1 MEKKLVGIIGGKGK
15 MGKYFAEFFE
25 RNGYDI
31 LISDKGTALTNIQ
44 LAKKADVVV
53 VSVPID
59 KTQSVIDVITPHVR
73 PSALLMDLTSL
84 KVFPMEAM
92 KKTRASYLGCHPI
105 FGPTNPIEGQLVVL
119 CPGCGRKWFKWLKDL
134 LVKNKVIV
142 KTLTSQKHDQLMA
155 YVQVLTHFSDIALA
169 DTLRKSKIPIRE
181 MVTVQ
186 SPVYRL
192 ELDMMGRI
200 LHQDPQLYAN
210 IEMDNPLSTQVLE
223 DFIDS
228 CQKLKEIVS
237 KKNGKQFINYFN
249 ACSRYLGPFAKE
261 AMVESDRLIREMQGS
276 GVPQNPSPE
285 LAKQCDMAVL
295 GPENTYSDIAAKRYD
310 PKAKICFTS
319 SINSIFDLICKGEIK
334 VGFVP
339 LENSLT
345 GSVRET
351 LDELYQENVWIEK
364 VVSLPIHLS
373 LIGIKKV
380 PKKDIKFIY
389 SHPQP
394 FLQSRRYI
402 RKHFPKAAC
411 IPVSSTAAA
420 LARVAK
426 EKNPTA
432 IAIGSE
438 IAAKTYGLKVIGS
451 SIEDNKTNTTYFAVI
466 RKKSG
471 KLNLKKAC
479 KTSIAFHFSKDSPG
493 SLYTVLQDFAEAKIN
508 LTKIESRPN
517 PKISGEYVFYT
528 DFEGS
533 IADLN
538 VKKTLNRVRKRVA
551 KLKVLGCYAVD

>member
-1 MEKKLVGIIGGKGK
+1 MKKIIGIIGGKGK

-25 RNGYDI
+25 RNGYKV
-31 LISDKGTALTNIQ
+31 LISDKGTKLTNLQ
-44 LAKKADVVV
+44 LAKKADVVI
-53 VSVPID
+53 VSVPIHM
-59 KTQSVIDVITPHVR
+59 TQKVISAIAPHVKK
-73 PSALLMDLTSL
+73 SGLLMDLTSL

-92 KKTRASYLGCHPI
+92 KKSKASFLGCHPL

-119 CPGCGRKWFKWLKDL
+119 CSGKGQKWFKWWKGL
-134 LVKNKVIV
+134 LAKNKVIT
-142 KTLTSQKHDQLMA
+142 KTLSAKKHDQLMA
-155 YVQVLTHFSDIALA
+155 YVQVLTHFSDIVLS

-181 MVTVQ
+181 MVTIQ

-200 LHQDPQLYAN
+200 LHQDPELYAH
-210 IEMDNPLSTQVLE
+210 IEMDNPLSTQVLQ

-228 CQKLKEIVS
+228 CQKLKDIVA
-237 KKNGKQFINYFN
+237 KKEDKQFINYFN
-249 ACSRYLGPFAKE
+249 ACSKYLGSFAQE
-261 AMVESDRLIREMQGS
+261 AMVESDRLIREIQGS
-276 GVPQNPSPE
+276 GVPLIPSSE
-285 LAKQCDMAVL
+285 LAKKCDIAVL
-295 GPENTYSDIAAKRYD
+295 GPENTYSDIAAKLYN
-310 PKAKICFTS
+310 PKAKICYTS
-319 SINSIFDLICKGEIK
+319 SINAIFDLVCRGKIK

-345 GSVRET
+345 GSVREA

-380 PKKDIKFIY
+380 PKKDVKFIY

-394 FLQSRRYI
+394 FLQSRKYI
-402 RKHFPKAAC
+402 RKHFPNAAC
-411 IPVSSTAAA
+411 IPVASTAAA

-426 EKNPTA
+426 EKDPQA
-432 IAIGSE
+432 IAIGSK
-438 IAAKTYGLKVIGS
+438 IAAKTYGLKAIES
-451 SIEDNKTNTTYFAVI
+451 SIEDNKTNTTYFAI
-466 RKKSG
+466 FKKKSG
-471 KLNLKKAC
+471 KPNLKKAV

-517 PKISGEYVFYT
+517 PNISGEYVFYT

-533 IADLN
+533 IADLS
-538 VKKTLNRVRKRVA
+538 VKKTLNRIRKRVS